1 MPNYGQISGIL
12 DGHNKLVAL
21 DGVSKAGRRR
31 VCSYYRKVYAPVS
44 QVTGGW

>member
-21 DGVSKAGRRR
+21 DGVSKAGRR
-31 VCSYYRKVYAPVS
+31 VSSYYRKVYAPIS